1 MGPSQ
6 ICGCPFREPRV
17 FKIAHLCRRTPV
29 NVYVHAKSGHQ
40 LVQFVMYSISRIMDF
55 KNKVGRNPNHSNPHS
70 WLANPHDCCSNHI
83 YIYISTPKVVGT
95 KASKNMMNLNVSNI
109 TQIPFF
115 LGTSRMSLANRNTI
129 WTRFRP
135 GASPRCEL
143 ANKAMAPLPSN
154 LLKSVF
160 VLKQD
165 GAHEPECSHVC

>member
-1 MGPSQ
+1 MLVGDDMLRVLRLKAVVTCAEGHLSMFMSMQNQDTSWSSLLCIPFQGSWTSKIKLGGTQ
-6 ICGCPFREPRV
+6 IIQIHIRDWQIHMIV
-17 FKIAHLCRRTPV
+17 
-29 NVYVHAKSGHQ
+29 
-40 LVQFVMYSISRIMDF
+40 VQIT
-55 KNKVGRNPNHSNPHS
+55 
-70 WLANPHDCCSNHI
+70 

-115 LGTSRMSLANRNTI
+115 LGMSLANRNTI

-160 VLKQD
+160 V
-165 GAHEPECSHVC
+165 

>member
-1 MGPSQ
+1 MFMSMQNQDTSWSSLLCIPFQGSWTSKIKLGGTQ
-6 ICGCPFREPRV
+6 IIQIHILDWQIPMIV
-17 FKIAHLCRRTPV
+17 
-29 NVYVHAKSGHQ
+29 
-40 LVQFVMYSISRIMDF
+40 VQIT
-55 KNKVGRNPNHSNPHS
+55 
-70 WLANPHDCCSNHI
+70 